1 MVDHQVS
8 FLSLSRQAVSEAKQ
22 LFGTKQRRVSCR
34 QGIELRDE
42 PKDHGPSKDLDGG
55 REEWTEFIV
64 QDT

>member
-1 MVDHQVS
+1 M
-8 FLSLSRQAVSEAKQ
+8 SEAKQ